1 MKKYTWFAALVLFA
15 VACGD
20 SARLQYARRLMNE
33 KAYADA
39 VEVAKS
45 ANENDAVR
53 NALLGESYFKL
64 LRMEEAVDAF
74 GNIPISDM
82 TDEQKRMYC
91 EALKQTGQ
99 NDRSASVAATSSNA
113 LWAKDYLT
121 VIASKADI
129 QIKVEP
135 VEFNTP
141 ANEQTP
147 FFFKDKLYYVSD
159 AQTGFSIREKFRW
172 TLSGFDQ
179 IVATEAGKNDL
190 ADLNTR
196 YHDGPVAVNDA
207 GGIVVY
213 NRSIPSKNKKQPA
226 RLSLFQSKQSI
237 LDGKLARELSFCPGS
252 VSFAHPAWNTSG
264 VLLAFA
270 STSPEGKGGMDVFTV
285 IRQADGYYGT
295 PVPATVINSAYE
307 EVFPTF
313 LTDSLMVFASSRPSG
328 LGGLDLYSTSL
339 QKDGTWSA
347 PYALPAPINSTRD
360 DFYLITES
368 AGSRTYLFTSNR
380 DGNDDIFRAT
390 VDKNAVGQWEI
401 ELMDEA
407 TKKPIAATKVQLKYE
422 QPDVAATDTTSTSE
436 GLVMANAKGGT
447 VNIAPKGYMAAEASY
462 TTGAHSVFS
471 INRQKVNVR
480 SVSIV
485 DVNGK
490 ITDGTSGE
498 GLPNALVVITTTS
511 GVDTLTTDAAGNFTY
526 TMSVKDSPKLDV
538 EVLRQG
544 YLPKKISGIPI
555 QAQSTQVDINA
566 LVDLSINKVNV
577 GDDLANLLDL
587 EPIYFETARSNITV
601 QGAIELDKLA
611 LFLIQNP
618 QLVVECGS
626 HTDCRGSAASNQQLS
641 DQRAKSTA
649 DFLVSKGIEK
659 SRIRYKGY
667 GESKPVSECDC
678 EVRPCSEEEMALN
691 RRTEFR
697 VLESK
702 DGTVVAVSKQ
712 RSRAVAKG
720 VQTPSIITDSNFAV
734 DNDVRYFDGYRI
746 PSNVALPAGTLY
758 SVQIGA
764 FAELADE
771 TYFNGIKGIRKERWG
786 ELTRYVTGTFGTYRD
801 AEAAQAALR
810 KVGIPD
816 AFLVAYRNGS
826 RIPLQDAQREL
837 GE

>member
-1 MKKYTWFAALVLFA
+1 MKKYTWFVALALSLA
-15 VACGD
+15 ACGD
-20 SARLQYARRLMNE
+20 GARLQYARRLMNE
-33 KAYADA
+33 KAYTEA
-39 VEVAKS
+39 VAAAKS
-45 ANENDAVR
+45 ADENSAER
-53 NALLGESYFKL
+53 NALLGESFFKL

-74 GNIPISDM
+74 ARIPVSDM
-82 TDEQKRMYC
+82 TDEQKMMYC

-99 NDRSASVAATSSNA
+99 YDRCAEVANTAPGA
-113 LWAKDYLT
+113 VWAKDYK
-121 VIASKADI
+121 VAVKPASSA

-135 VEFNTP
+135 VEFNTN

-147 FFFKDKLYYVSD
+147 FYFKDQLYYISD
-159 AQTGFSIREKFRW
+159 AQSGFSTREKFRW
-172 TLSGFDQ
+172 TQSGFDQ
-179 IVATEAGKNDL
+179 IMSVEAGKNAL
-190 ADLNTR
+190 SDLNTR

-207 GGIVVY
+207 GEIVVY
-213 NRSIPSKNKKQPA
+213 NRSIPSKGKKNPA
-226 RLSLFQSKQSI
+226 RLSLFQSKQSV

-252 VSFAHPAWNTSG
+252 VSFAHPAWNVSG
-264 VLLAFA
+264 NVLAF
-270 STSPEGKGGMDVFTV
+270 SSNSGEGKGGMDVFTV
-285 IRQADGYYGT
+285 NRQEDGYYGT
-295 PVPATVINSAYE
+295 PVPVAGINSAYE
-307 EVFPTF
+307 DVFPTF

-328 LGGLDLYSTSL
+328 MGGLDLYSTTL

-360 DFYLITES
+360 DFYLIVES
-368 AGSRTYLFTSNR
+368 AGSRTYFFTSNR
-380 DGNDDIFRAT
+380 NGNDDIFRAT

-401 ELMDEA
+401 ELMDEG
-407 TKKPIAATKVQLKYE
+407 TQKPIASTKVQLKYE
-422 QPDVAATDTTSTSE
+422 KSDVSATDTTSTSA
-436 GLVMANAKGGT
+436 GIILANAQGGT
-447 VNIAPKGYMAAEASY
+447 VNIAPKGFMAAEATY
-462 TTGAHSVFS
+462 TAGAHAVFS
-471 INRQKVNVR
+471 ITRQKVNVR

-498 GLPNALVVITTTS
+498 GLQDALVVITTAS
-511 GVDTLTTDAAGNFTY
+511 GKDTLTTDAAGNFTY
-526 TMSVKDSPKLDV
+526 TVNIKDTPRLDV

-544 YLPKKISGIPI
+544 YLPKKVSGIPI

-566 LVDLSINKVNV
+566 VADLSISKVNV
-577 GDDLANLLDL
+577 GDDLATLLDL
-587 EPIYFETARSNITV
+587 QPIYFETARANITV
-601 QGAIELDKLA
+601 QGAVELDKLA

-626 HTDCRGSAASNQQLS
+626 HTDCRGSASSNQQLS

-649 DFLVSKGIEK
+649 DFLVNKGIEK
-659 SRIRYKGY
+659 SRIRFKGY
-667 GESKPVSECDC
+667 GETKPVSDCDC
-678 EVRPCSEEEMALN
+678 EARPCSEEDMALN

-702 DGTVVAVSKQ
+702 GGAVVAVSKA
-712 RSRAVAKG
+712 RSRASAKG
-720 VQTPSIITDSNFAV
+720 VETTSRITESNFAI

-746 PSNVALPAGTLY
+746 PSSVSLPAGTLY

-786 ELTRYVTGTFGTYRD
+786 ELTRYVAGTFGSYRD
-801 AEAAQAALR
+801 AEAAQSALR